1 MVRLLLPH
9 SPPQLRR
16 SDSGDCA
23 DVSHLSS
30 SRAAV
35 VVIEGP
41 AANEGVTFLCKRQ
54 INYRHC
60 RHHRHDQREHCP
72 WMQCPY
78 YYLFFN
84 VDVGGACGGPLLFY
98 TFVARRR
105 TTAQLFKIYRDE

>member
-60 RHHRHDQREHCP
+60 RHHRHDQREHCL
-72 WMQCPY
+72 WIQCPY

-84 VDVGGACGGPLLFY
+84 VDVGGACGGPLFILY
-98 TFVARRR
+98 VRCETSYHCSII
-105 TTAQLFKIYRDE
+105 QNIS